1 MTDVVRALAVARG
14 LSINS
19 RAGRSLARREY
30 RRAVFRNSGRLATPI
45 GITGTYALPRHDAF
59 GAPLTITSSYAQM
72 QNADYERHRLDD
84 WSRSGARDGSF
95 GS

>member
-30 RRAVFRNSGRLATPI
+30 RRAVFRNSGRPATPI
-45 GITGTYALPRHDAF
+45 GIGTSRSRNVDTQSDRELRLCALPAIHSRRCGSCAALHVSVAKK
-59 GAPLTITSSYAQM
+59 ALM
-72 QNADYERHRLDD
+72 N
-84 WSRSGARDGSF
+84 RSGA
-95 GS
+95 